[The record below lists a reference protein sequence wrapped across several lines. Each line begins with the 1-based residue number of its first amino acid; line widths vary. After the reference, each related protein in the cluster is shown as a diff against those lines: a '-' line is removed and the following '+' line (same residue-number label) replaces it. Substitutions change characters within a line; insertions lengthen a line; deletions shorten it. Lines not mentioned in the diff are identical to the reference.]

1 MEKAVTGII
10 LGGGEG
16 RRMGMRKPGVLLNG
30 KPLIGH
36 AYDIL
41 SQMTDT
47 LLLSNG
53 NGQPEWEGT
62 LPVGD
67 IFPGCGPAGGIYSAL
82 SQSRSDLNVLLSCD
96 MPFVTVELLQVLLDE
111 AVRSD
116 AAVTLPVDEKGFPQ
130 PLCAIYRKSFLP
142 FLETALSEK
151 KLKLVRIIEAASSRE
166 LPIVPGHP
174 CYSPW
179 LFRNINTPEEL
190 REAEQRFREQN
201 IKGSA
206 GHSPA

>member
-1 MEKAVTGII
+1 M
-10 LGGGEG
+10 G
-16 RRMGMRKPGVLLNG
+16 RRKPGVLLQG
-30 KPLIGH
+30 KPLVGH
-36 AYDIL
+36 AFDIL
-41 SQMTDT
+41 SQMTGT

-82 SQSRSDLNVLLSCD
+82 LQSPSDFNVLLTCD
-96 MPFVTVELLQVLLDE
+96 MPFMTVQLLQVLLYE
-111 AVRSD
+111 AVRSG
-116 AAVTLPVDEKGFPQ
+116 ATVTLPVDEKGFRQ

-151 KLKLVRIIEAASSRE
+151 KLKLVRIIEAAGSRE
-166 LPIVPGHP
+166 VPTAPGHP
-174 CYSPW
+174 CYSSW

-190 REAEQRFREQN
+190 REAEQRFRKQN
-201 IKGSA
+201 IKGSD
-206 GHSPA
+206 GLSPA